1 MKSDILNADIINYDA
16 DSEPEIN
23 VFYEI
28 GIFIMERNLKLN
40 FEEYT
45 TMLTENIPSYKQK
58 QDIEEKKNIED
69 TKYAETV
76 EDIYDMVERKV
87 FEGIGEFLM
96 NQNLEYTLETITPN
110 NGNKE
115 GQLQSMYKN
124 YFYISSDNLESVKN
138 DIELELSSDE
148 NKQTTDDFLA
158 LVSVTNSDSDS
169 DEIIFPE
176 LINK

>member
-1 MKSDILNADIINYDA
+1 MKSDIINADIINYDA

-45 TMLTENIPSYKQK
+45 TMLTENIPSYKQ
-58 QDIEEKKNIED
+58 DTEENQNIKN
-69 TKYAETV
+69 TKYTETV
-76 EDIYDMVERKV
+76 EDIYNMIERKV
-87 FEGIGEFLM
+87 FESIGEFLM
-96 NQNLEYTLETITPN
+96 NQNLEYTLETINHN
-110 NGNKE
+110 NCNKE
-115 GQLQSMYKN
+115 CQLQPMYKN

-148 NKQTTDDFLA
+148 NKQITHEFLD
-158 LVSVTNSDSDS
+158 LISVTNSDSDS